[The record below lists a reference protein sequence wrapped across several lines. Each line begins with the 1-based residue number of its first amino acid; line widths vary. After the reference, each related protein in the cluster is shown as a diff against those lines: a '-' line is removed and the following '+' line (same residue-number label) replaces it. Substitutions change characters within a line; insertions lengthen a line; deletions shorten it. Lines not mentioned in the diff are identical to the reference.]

1 MNDFDERSLI
11 VRAQQGE
18 CDAFNRLVKHFQKR
32 IYRAV
37 FPLMGNAEDAMDVT
51 QETFLR
57 AYHAL
62 KRFEPGRPFYPWIY
76 RIARNLGLSA
86 LSKKHR
92 AGFTLSL
99 ETPVTEDEQPI
110 QLADSDQNPREEA
123 YQAEIQ
129 KRLAEALESLKPEDR
144 EILFLKD
151 FNQHSYQEIAEI
163 VDIPIG
169 TVMSRLYYARERLRQ
184 KMEQYL

>member
-1 MNDFDERSLI
+1 MDDFDERSLI

-18 CDAFNRLVKHFQKR
+18 REAFNRLVKHFQKR

-37 FPLMGNAEDAMDVT
+37 FALVGNAEDAMDVT

-76 RIARNLGLSA
+76 KIARNLGLST
-86 LSKKHR
+86 LSRKHR
-92 AGFTLSL
+92 AGFALSL
-99 ETPVTEDEQPI
+99 ESPDSEDERPMQV
-110 QLADSDQNPREEA
+110 ADSSQDPREEA
-123 YQAEIQ
+123 YGEELQ
-129 KRLAEALESLKPEDR
+129 KQLSEALESLKPEDR

-151 FNQHSYQEIAEI
+151 FSQHSYQEIAEI

-184 KMEQYL
+184 RMEKYL